1 MPIQLTRRYV
11 DDTFVPS
18 KNQDE
23 LHSGCIKNWP
33 YHLVKKWHCSEAIL
47 RISKRTEQAAC
58 TQESIVRMKNLL
70 IAAIVVAAA
79 IVSGAICGKLL
90 LDNII

>member
-1 MPIQLTRRYV
+1 M
-11 DDTFVPS
+11 
-18 KNQDE
+18 
-23 LHSGCIKNWP
+23 
-33 YHLVKKWHCSEAIL
+33 VKKRHCSKAIL
-47 RISKRTEQAAC
+47 KISKRAEQAAR

-70 IAAIVVAAA
+70 IAAIAVATA

>member
-1 MPIQLTRRYV
+1 M
-11 DDTFVPS
+11 
-18 KNQDE
+18 
-23 LHSGCIKNWP
+23 
-33 YHLVKKWHCSEAIL
+33 VKKWHFTEGIL

>member
-1 MPIQLTRRYV
+1 M
-11 DDTFVPS
+11 
-18 KNQDE
+18 
-23 LHSGCIKNWP
+23 
-33 YHLVKKWHCSEAIL
+33 VKKRHCSGAIL
-47 RISKRTEQAAC
+47 RTSKRIEQAAC

-70 IAAIVVAAA
+70 IVAIVVATA